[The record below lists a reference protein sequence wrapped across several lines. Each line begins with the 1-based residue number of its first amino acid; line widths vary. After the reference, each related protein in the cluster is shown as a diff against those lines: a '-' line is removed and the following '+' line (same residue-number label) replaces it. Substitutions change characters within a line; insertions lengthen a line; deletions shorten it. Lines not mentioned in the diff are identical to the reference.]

1 MTISQRRPVV
11 QRSED
16 VTGASDDVF
25 VIEQSL
31 GYLVNALARAFTRA
45 LADRIRPHGVT
56 PAQWAVLLVL
66 WAEDGQT
73 QTVLSRRVAIE
84 TPTMVRTLDRMER
97 DGLVERRRDPRDRR
111 RVNVTLTE
119 QGRSLRDVL
128 VPCAVAVNEVATSDM
143 DREERLQAV
152 EYVRRMLTALTPRRR
167 EAGQP

>member
-1 MTISQRRPVV
+1 MTTSRLRVV

-16 VTGASDDVF
+16 VTVGASDDVF

-66 WAEDGQT
+66 WAEDGPT

-97 DGLVERRRDPRDRR
+97 DGLVERRRDPRD
-111 RVNVTLTE
+111 
-119 QGRSLRDVL
+119 
-128 VPCAVAVNEVATSDM
+128 
-143 DREERLQAV
+143 
-152 EYVRRMLTALTPRRR
+152 
-167 EAGQP
+167 

>member
-1 MTISQRRPVV
+1 
-11 QRSED
+11 
-16 VTGASDDVF
+16 
-25 VIEQSL
+25 
-31 GYLVNALARAFTRA
+31 
-45 LADRIRPHGVT
+45 
-56 PAQWAVLLVL
+56 
-66 WAEDGQT
+66 
-73 QTVLSRRVAIE
+73 VAIE

-152 EYVRRMLTALTPRRR
+152 EYVRRMLMALTPRRR

>member
-1 MTISQRRPVV
+1 MTTPRQRLVV
-11 QRSED
+11 QRSGD

-31 GYLVNALARAFTRA
+31 GYLVNALARAFARA
-45 LADRIRPHGVT
+45 LGDRIRPHGVT

-119 QGRSLRDVL
+119 HGRSLRDVL
-128 VPCAVAVNEVATSDM
+128 VPCAVAANEVATSDM
-143 DREERLQAV
+143 DREERLLAV
-152 EYVRRMLTALTPRRR
+152 EYVRRMLVALTPLQR
-167 EAGQP
+167 EAG